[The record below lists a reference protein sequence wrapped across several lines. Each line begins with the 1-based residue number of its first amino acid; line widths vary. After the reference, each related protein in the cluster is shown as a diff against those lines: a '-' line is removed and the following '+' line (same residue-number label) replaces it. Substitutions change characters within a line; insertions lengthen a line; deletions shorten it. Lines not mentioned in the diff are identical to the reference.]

1 MSKPSVLAVA
11 LRLAPSMKSAILLEE
26 GDIQFLAFVVGKC
39 FLARRQRTVQF
50 MKSCLGPAVD
60 YSDTR
65 YRKFG
70 DVGATKVYLWWRNKA
85 FSCPKAAT
93 CGFTDSPV
101 RPGRRSRGICGAQI
115 TNWVLRKA
123 APPYNYPRYQHIKPP
138 HNPNERSDMRWRASP
153 WKTVSTRST
162 TGLTWFC

>member
-1 MSKPSVLAVA
+1 
-11 LRLAPSMKSAILLEE
+11 MKRAILLEE

-70 DVGATKVYLWWRNKA
+70 EVGATKVYLWWRNKA

-93 CGFTDSPV
+93 CGFTDSP
-101 RPGRRSRGICGAQI
+101 RPNRAGVAE
-115 TNWVLRKA
+115 VFA
-123 APPYNYPRYQHIKPP
+123 APKSQI
-138 HNPNERSDMRWRASP
+138 
-153 WKTVSTRST
+153 
-162 TGLTWFC
+162 GLPKSRFPLYLSSIITIPTPS